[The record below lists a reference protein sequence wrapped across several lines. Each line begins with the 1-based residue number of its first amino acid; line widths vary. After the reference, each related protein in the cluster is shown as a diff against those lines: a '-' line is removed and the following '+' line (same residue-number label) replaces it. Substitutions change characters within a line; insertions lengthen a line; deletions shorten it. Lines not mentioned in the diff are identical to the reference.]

1 MDLREDGAYKMNPPL
16 RSAEDKAALIQG
28 IKDGTI
34 DCIATDHA
42 PHAASEKIC
51 GLKDSAFGITGLE
64 VAFPLLFSYLVKK
77 NIITMERLIDLM
89 STNPRKIMGLHP
101 VTVGEYADLTIVN
114 LESDYKL
121 NPNHF
126 VSSGKSTPFAG
137 WKVNAECVMTMIK
150 GEIVYSLYNS

>member
-1 MDLREDGAYKMNPPL
+1 M
-16 RSAEDKAALIQG
+16 
-28 IKDGTI
+28 
-34 DCIATDHA
+34 
-42 PHAASEKIC
+42 
-51 GLKDSAFGITGLE
+51 
-64 VAFPLLFSYLVKK
+64 KK

-101 VTVGEYADLTIVN
+101 VTVGEYADLAIVN

-126 VSSGKSTPFAG
+126 VSCGKSTPFAG

-150 GEIVYSLYNS
+150 GEIVYSLYNA

>member
-1 MDLREDGAYKMNPPL
+1 MMLKDEGRFKMNPPI
-16 RSAEDKAALIQG
+16 RSEEDRLALVEG
-28 IKDGTI
+28 LKDGTI

-77 NIITMERLIDLM
+77 NIISMERLIDLM

-114 LESDYKL
+114 LGADYKL

-150 GEIVYSLYNS
+150 GEIVYSLYN